1 MGESRKTVISLD
13 LGLYHPAKQLQMYR
27 NDLKK
32 LILRVGEMYVEMAM
46 HRTIGAYI
54 EDSGINNCWEESD
67 VFGAG
72 AVHTILE
79 GKHVKRGVCAH
90 LVTFQSLLALY
101 SEIFFVQNKE
111 IYLTCSKAADKVS
124 LACST
129 GDKDEIRN
137 AFSQMKHEFESCKL
151 HNRMQAFDTK
161 NSDRPMFLFAR
172 QFMEMVLEMITFLKS
187 VRNAD
192 WELHLSSLNSFTKY
206 FFALDKYVYARLVP
220 IYIADMQQLQISDPD
235 IYSQF
240 MSGNWVVN
248 KNPDVPFCCIGADH
262 GLEHVNRMMKVSG
275 GLVGIT
281 LSASARNR
289 FFLVAPHLALLAE
302 QAELLVDSNPLLTK
316 AHHES
321 GATFQQKR
329 EDEVFALT
337 ETISQFGNPFDDDGS
352 VLLNIVTKKVLPKDA
367 QEDLV
372 NCATIGERLHKTFVV
387 ERIESSTVNF
397 WSRMI
402 MTKLKRW
409 KSNNKTVTLPHLI
422 SVHENNKRTWAFIR

>member
-32 LILRVGEMYVEMAM
+32 LILRVGEMHVEMAM
-46 HRTIGAYI
+46 HRTTEAYI
-54 EDSGINNCWEESD
+54 EDSGIDNCWEESD

-90 LVTFQSLLALY
+90 LVTFQSLLALH

-151 HNRMQAFDTK
+151 HNRMKAFDTK

-172 QFMEMVLEMITFLKS
+172 QYLEMVLEMITFLKS

-192 WELHLSSLNSFTKY
+192 WELHLSSLNFFTKY
-206 FFALDKYVYARLVP
+206 FFVLDKYVYARLIP

-235 IYSQF
+235 IYSPLR
-240 MSGNWVVN
+240 VE
-248 KNPDVPFCCIGADH
+248 IGSLIKTLTYHFA
-262 GLEHVNRMMKVSG
+262 V
-275 GLVGIT
+275 LV
-281 LSASARNR
+281 L
-289 FFLVAPHLALLAE
+289 
-302 QAELLVDSNPLLTK
+302 
-316 AHHES
+316 
-321 GATFQQKR
+321 
-329 EDEVFALT
+329 
-337 ETISQFGNPFDDDGS
+337 
-352 VLLNIVTKKVLPKDA
+352 
-367 QEDLV
+367 
-372 NCATIGERLHKTFVV
+372 
-387 ERIESSTVNF
+387 
-397 WSRMI
+397 I
-402 MTKLKRW
+402 MAW
-409 KSNNKTVTLPHLI
+409 NM
-422 SVHENNKRTWAFIR
+422 